1 MNERVQTG
9 DRVEGLVREGEACH
23 VRAEEG
29 RRWNKRTGALDL
41 HWREIHARD
50 DVALRQSARDRNAAP
65 ASQIEDW
72 RASGNPRLDQLEPS
86 RVLTVVRVIG
96 AVRARDQV
104 VAAAH
109 DVFRIIHETEHRTGT
124 RLEPM
129 ERLRSVGS
137 GRAPVAPEGP
147 VGGPSNRGR

>member
-9 DRVEGLVREGEACH
+9 DRVEGLVREGERCH

-29 RRWNKRTGALDL
+29 RPWNKRTGALDL

-50 DVALRQSARDRNAAP
+50 DVALRQPARDRNAAP
-65 ASQIEDW
+65 ASQIQDW
-72 RASGNPRLDQLEPS
+72 RASGHPRLDQLEPS

-104 VAAAH
+104 VAAAQH
-109 DVFRIIHETEHRTGT
+109 CSRVTHATEHHTSKL
-124 RLEPM
+124 LEAIWC
-129 ERLRSVGS
+129 LGSVLS
-137 GRAPVAPEGP
+137 KLLPV
-147 VGGPSNRGR
+147 